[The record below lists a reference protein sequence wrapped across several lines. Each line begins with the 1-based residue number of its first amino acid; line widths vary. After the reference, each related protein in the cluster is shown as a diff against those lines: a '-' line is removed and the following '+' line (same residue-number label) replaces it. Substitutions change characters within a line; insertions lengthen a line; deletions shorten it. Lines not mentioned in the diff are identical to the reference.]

1 MKRLSDILP
10 IGISPATDLNE
21 VAILGVTADSRQ
33 VKAGYVFVAVKGAH
47 SDGHQFIDKAVANG
61 ATIIIGE
68 EDIPEPGTPYIKV
81 NDSAEALGVISHHFY
96 GDPTKH
102 IKLIGITGT
111 NGKTSSATLSY
122 HLLKELGFKTGLI
135 STIENRI
142 NESVI
147 PSTHTTPDPVQL
159 NALLAQMVEAGC
171 DYAFM
176 EVSSH
181 AAHQKRIAGLYFT
194 GGVFTNIT
202 HDHMDY
208 HKTFDEY
215 IKAKKSFFDGLDKNA
230 FALVNADDKRSDVML
245 QNCKAKKAKF
255 SVKANADFTARIKE
269 NIITGLVLQIDG
281 TEFHSLLPGEFNAW
295 NLLTVYATGRMLGFD
310 KNEVLTA
317 LSKLKPVEGRFDVVY
332 SSNDFI
338 TGVIDYAHTPDA
350 VEKLLSTV
358 KSMMKKEQQL
368 IAIVGCGG
376 DRDKTKRPVMA
387 NVAAQLSDKLILTSD
402 NPRSEDPEIILNEME
417 NGLNEELKQKS
428 VSIVNRKEAIKTAVM
443 FAQKND
449 VICLAGKGHEKYQ
462 EIKGVKYPFDD
473 KQLLIETFKTLRR

>member
-1 MKRLSDILP
+1 MP
-10 IGISPATDLNE
+10 
-21 VAILGVTADSRQ
+21 ILGITADSRQ
-33 VKAGYVFVAVKGAH
+33 VKEGYVFIAVKGVNT
-47 SDGHQFIDKAVANG
+47 DGHQFIDKAVANG
-61 ATIIIGE
+61 ASIIIGE
-68 EDIPEPGTPYIKV
+68 EEINSASTPYLKV
-81 NDSAEALGVISHHFY
+81 KDSAEALGVMSHHFY
-96 GDPTKH
+96 GDPTKQ

-122 HLLKELGFKTGLI
+122 NLLKALGYKTGLI

-142 NESVI
+142 HEKVI

-159 NALLAQMVEAGC
+159 NALLADMVEAGC
-171 DYAFM
+171 EYAFM

-202 HDHMDY
+202 HDHLDY

-245 QNCKAKKAKF
+245 QNCKAKHATF
-255 SVKANADFTARIKE
+255 SIKSSGDFTARIKE
-269 NIITGLVLQIDG
+269 NLITGLVLQIDG
-281 TEFHSLLPGEFNAW
+281 TEFHSQLPGEFNAW
-295 NLLTVYATGRMLGFD
+295 NLLTVYSIGRMLGFE

-332 SSNDFI
+332 SPKDFI

-358 KSMMKKEQQL
+358 KSMLKKEQQL

-376 DRDKTKRPVMA
+376 DRDKSKRPLMA
-387 NVAAQLSDKLILTSD
+387 KAAGSLSDKLILTSD
-402 NPRSEDPEIILNEME
+402 NPRSEEPENILNEME
-417 NGLNEELKQKS
+417 VGLDNELKQRS
-428 VSIVNRKEAIKTAVM
+428 ISIVNRKEAIKTAVM
-443 FAQKND
+443 FAKKND

-473 KQLLIETFKTLRR
+473 KQILIETFKTLGR